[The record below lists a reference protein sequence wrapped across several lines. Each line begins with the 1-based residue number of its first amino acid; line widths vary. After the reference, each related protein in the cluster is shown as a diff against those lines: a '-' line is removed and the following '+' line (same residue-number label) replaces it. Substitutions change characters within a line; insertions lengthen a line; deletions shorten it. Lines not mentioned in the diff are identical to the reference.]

1 MRSVCCRARGE
12 PDTAL
17 GASAHSRGLRSPGCG
32 AAFRDVGVAG
42 PDQGGVD
49 GARSTTRF
57 GHASIWFAGF
67 ADRRCGAFDR
77 GGCSVDLAGA
87 RFRDVS
93 LAGAHFDDI
102 NFAGADITARCNF
115 RGMRIGGVLVDE
127 LFAAYRRVKAGDGEQ
142 G

>member
-1 MRSVCCRARGE
+1 MGRELRSVARRANGAQERRVRWPPVEFSNGLWE
-12 PDTAL
+12 AL
-17 GASAHSRGLRSPGCG
+17 GRSLLEGRIDIEEG
-32 AAFRDVGVAG
+32 QRFVG
-42 PDQGGVD
+42 
-49 GARSTTRF
+49 RN
-57 GHASIWFAGF
+57 
-67 ADRRCGAFDR
+67 
-77 GGCSVDLAGA
+77 LAGA

>member
-1 MRSVCCRARGE
+1 
-12 PDTAL
+12 
-17 GASAHSRGLRSPGCG
+17 
-32 AAFRDVGVAG
+32 
-42 PDQGGVD
+42 
-49 GARSTTRF
+49 
-57 GHASIWFAGF
+57 
-67 ADRRCGAFDR
+67 
-77 GGCSVDLAGA
+77 
-87 RFRDVS
+87 VS